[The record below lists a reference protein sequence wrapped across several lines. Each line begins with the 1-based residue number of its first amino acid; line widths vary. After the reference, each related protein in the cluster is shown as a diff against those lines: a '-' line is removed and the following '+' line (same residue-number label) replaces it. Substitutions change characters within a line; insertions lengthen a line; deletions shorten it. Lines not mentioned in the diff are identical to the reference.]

1 MHRLAHRP
9 VSGWRAIAAIVVAAL
24 LTSAWTPAQPV
35 PPNQTPNSAPPRKT
49 SARAWTAAASGATDL
64 IVQAAGF
71 PDLSPARR
79 LSGKATKTRFV
90 FEALTA
96 HAAGAQAALLSGL
109 RSRGR
114 QTQSLWISNQV
125 WVRNATQADVLWLAG
140 RSDVTSIDIDAP
152 FTGIQTAP
160 AKRVLPAVSRARR
173 SSALAIEWGVQ
184 RVRAPEMWALNQTG
198 QGIVVADLDT
208 GVRWDHA
215 ALKNKYR
222 GWDGITATHDYNW
235 YDAAGHSVSAPQ
247 LTPFDDNGH
256 GTHTTGTIVGD
267 DGAGNQIGVA
277 PGARWIGCRN
287 MLFNTGSVAR
297 YTACFQFALAPTDVN
312 GANPD
317 PARSAD
323 ITNNSWG
330 CFPPGVEVG
339 CDDPT
344 ALITVTQTL
353 RDAGVMVVASAGN
366 AGPGCASISS
376 APGNLDQ
383 AFSVGATDS
392 AYSIAGFSSRGPSS
406 LSGRLKPDV
415 VAPGSGV
422 RSAESNG
429 SYGEKSGTSMAGPHV
444 AGVAALLWGAAPE
457 LRGEVAETESIL
469 RASARPLLSTQNCG
483 GVPGSAHPNNVFGYG
498 MIDARAAYSEALAR
512 RPVVA
517 AQVVSQVQISE
528 PVTLAIGI
536 ANAYTAITVGT
547 VGITLSLPP
556 SMTVLDAAG
565 GVLSPDTLT
574 WTLPALAPGV
584 SRWLTVMLQA
594 AETGTYQFAVRH
606 SLETSGI
613 GGGSNLTLQVSENFD
628 NRLFLPLTQR

>member
-1 MHRLAHRP
+1 MHRTAHRP
-9 VSGWRAIAAIVVAAL
+9 VSGWRAIAAIAVAAL

-35 PPNQTPNSAPPRKT
+35 PPNSAPPRKT
-49 SARAWTAAASGATDL
+49 SMRAWTATATGAADL
-64 IVQAAGF
+64 IVQAAGY

-79 LSGKATKTRFV
+79 LSGKLAKTRFV
-90 FEALTA
+90 FDALTA
-96 HAAGAQAALLSGL
+96 HAARAQAGLLAGL
-109 RSRGR
+109 RARGR

-125 WVRNATQADVLWLAG
+125 WVRNATQADVRWLAG
-140 RSDVTSIDIDAP
+140 RLDVAAIDIDAP
-152 FTGIQTAP
+152 FIGVQAVPEKRSPP
-160 AKRVLPAVSRARR
+160 ALARARR
-173 SSALAIEWGVQ
+173 LNAQAIEWGVQ
-184 RVRAPEMWALNQTG
+184 RVRAPEMWALSQTG

-215 ALKNKYR
+215 ALKSKYR

-235 YDAAGHSVSAPQ
+235 YDAAGHSISAPQ
-247 LTPFDDNGH
+247 LMPFDDNGH

-287 MLFNTGSVAR
+287 MLLNTGSVAR

-317 PARSAD
+317 PARGAD

-330 CFPPGVEVG
+330 CYPPGVEVG
-339 CDDPT
+339 CEDPT

-366 AGPGCASISS
+366 SGSGCATINS

-383 AFSVGATDS
+383 AFSVGATTDS
-392 AYSIAGFSSRGPSS
+392 DSIAGFSSRGPSS

-429 SYGEKSGTSMAGPHV
+429 SYSEKSGTSMAGPHV

-469 RASARPLLSTQNCG
+469 RASARPLASAQTCG
-483 GVPGSAHPNNVFGYG
+483 GVAGSAHPNNVFGYG

-512 RPVVA
+512 RPAVV

-528 PVTLAIGI
+528 PVTLTIGV
-536 ANAYTAITVGT
+536 ANAYSAIIVGS
-547 VGITLSLPP
+547 VGVTLSLPP

-584 SRWLTVMLQA
+584 SRWLTVTLQA
-594 AETGTYQFAVRH
+594 AETGAYQFAVRH
-606 SLETSGI
+606 TLETAGI
-613 GGGSNLTLQVSENFD
+613 GGGSNLTTMVSENFD
-628 NRLFLPLTQR
+628 NRLFLPLTHR